1 MNNIH
6 RRNTGSIEII
16 TGSMYSGKSEELIR
30 RVNRAVYAKKS
41 VALFKHSIDK
51 RYHESNVISHSKYE
65 AAAIAVSTVE
75 EMKNITDKLN
85 PDIVGIDETQFFGK
99 EIIEFVK
106 KLAESGKRVIC
117 AGLDTNFRGEPFEPM
132 PYLMAIAEKV
142 DKLHAICTVCGSEAS
157 RTQRVVNNEPADYNE
172 PIILVGAEERYEARC
187 RVCHEVKMKDKK
199 GKLYFI
205 VGTDTNAGKSFITKN
220 IIKKQLHMNKKI
232 SALKPIETGLDD
244 FPEYKGSDSYGY
256 AELLKKEIS
265 DVNIYFFKKPLSPL
279 LASKIDGIDIDLKK
293 IDMVIENKLQEYE
306 ELYVEGAGGLLVPI
320 CENIT
325 YLDYIIKWRNNAE
338 VIIIG
343 KNVLGGINHTLL
355 TYEVLR
361 ENGVKIK
368 EIIMNNIEK
377 SDNNELINGNIDA
390 VKKWCSCDVKKDS
403 DYFL

>member
-1 MNNIH
+1 
-6 RRNTGSIEII
+6 
-16 TGSMYSGKSEELIR
+16 
-30 RVNRAVYAKKS
+30 
-41 VALFKHSIDK
+41 
-51 RYHESNVISHSKYE
+51 
-65 AAAIAVSTVE
+65 
-75 EMKNITDKLN
+75 
-85 PDIVGIDETQFFGK
+85 
-99 EIIEFVK
+99 
-106 KLAESGKRVIC
+106 
-117 AGLDTNFRGEPFEPM
+117 
-132 PYLMAIAEKV
+132 MAIIGIVYYLIIA
-142 DKLHAICTVCGSEAS
+142 G
-157 RTQRVVNNEPADYNE
+157 VNYP
-172 PIILVGAEERYEARC
+172 
-187 RVCHEVKMKDKK
+187 
-199 GKLYFI
+199 
-205 VGTDTNAGKSFITKN
+205 S
-220 IIKKQLHMNKKI
+220 
-232 SALKPIETGLDD
+232 LK
-244 FPEYKGSDSYGY
+244 
-256 AELLKKEIS
+256 LLKKEIS